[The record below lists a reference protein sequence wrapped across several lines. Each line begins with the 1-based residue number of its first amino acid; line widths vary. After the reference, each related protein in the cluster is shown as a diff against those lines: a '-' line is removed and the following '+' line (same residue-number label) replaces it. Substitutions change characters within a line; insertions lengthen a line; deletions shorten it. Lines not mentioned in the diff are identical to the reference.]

1 MNEAGS
7 RPRRVC
13 IAWSGLPLY
22 AAAGIAA
29 AIETS
34 GYDISVIATRPSVPA
49 TGMEAALG
57 RSITWID
64 GHDRV
69 SFRDLGL
76 DVPAIVFI
84 SGWAT
89 PAFMRLASQARRAG
103 GKVVCMADNSFRG
116 DARQYLGAV
125 VYRFAYRA
133 FYDHAWVP
141 GKSAAR
147 LMRFYGVPAD
157 RISQGLY
164 TADTSVFKCRTPIE
178 NRPLRFVFAGQ
189 FIERKNVLRM
199 CSAFLKFCKHDSR
212 PCELHLYGS
221 GPLRDRIPEHPQIH
235 VHPFAAPA
243 GLAAVLNDARCLI
256 LPSVIDHWG
265 VVVHE
270 AAACGT
276 LLIVSD
282 ATGATEDL
290 CSSSNARVV
299 RAASEGDMVRALQWV
314 ASRGDQELVAGSR
327 ESVARAAAFS
337 VAKWAATF
345 SSICGRLA
353 VG

>member
-1 MNEAGS
+1 MNDAGS
-7 RPRRVC
+7 RTRSVC

-34 GYDISVIATRPSVPA
+34 GYDITVIGTQPAVPA

-76 DVPAIVFI
+76 DVPAILFI

-89 PAFMRLASQARRAG
+89 PAFMRLASQVRRAG

-125 VYRFAYRA
+125 AFRLAYRR

-147 LMRFYGVPAD
+147 LMRFYGMPAD

-164 TADTSVFKCRTPIE
+164 TADTSVFKCKTPIE

-189 FIERKNVLRM
+189 LIERKNVLRM
-199 CSAFLKFCKHDSR
+199 CSAFVEFCRHDSR

-221 GPLRDRIPEHPQIH
+221 GPLRDRLPEHPNIH

-243 GLAAVLNDARCLI
+243 QLAAALNEARCLI

-265 VVVHE
+265 LVVHE
-270 AAACGT
+270 AAACGA

-282 ATGATEDL
+282 ATGAREDL
-290 CSSSNARVV
+290 CTPTNSRIVQ
-299 RAASEGDMVRALQWV
+299 AASEGDLVRALQWV
-314 ASRGDQELVAGSR
+314 ASRGDQELIAGSR
-327 ESVARAAAFS
+327 ESVAQARAFS
-337 VAKWAATF
+337 VAQWAATF
-345 SSICGRLA
+345 SSICERLE